1 MTPHARI
8 RLDFSDG
15 VSVGPGKIALLEGIA
30 ASGSLSGAAR
40 ALGMSYRRA
49 WLLAQDLNLGFP
61 NPVMV
66 FTTGGKHGGGASL
79 TPLGESLIAG
89 YRQLEARVDQMAGEL
104 FTHLHDDGRGPAGAG
119 LRRRSPPR
127 KRA

>member
-8 RLDFSDG
+8 RLDFANG

-40 ALGMSYRRA
+40 VLGMSYRRA
-49 WLLAQDLNLGFP
+49 WLLAQDLNVGFP
-61 NPVMV
+61 DPVMV

-89 YRQLEARVDQMAGEL
+89 YRQLETEVDRMAGKL
-104 FTHLHDDGRGPAGAG
+104 FSNLHDDERRPAAAG
-119 LRRRSPPR
+119 LRRRLPPR
-127 KRA
+127 KHA